1 MDKTSS
7 TPVSPSQNKIIN
19 RDARLEY
26 LWLTYFNDTLY
37 AKGVI
42 TEQERN
48 KMRILIKQRSAST
61 IR

>member
-1 MDKTSS
+1 MDKTSYAS
-7 TPVSPSQNKIIN
+7 VSPTQNQNVN

-26 LWLTYFNDTLY
+26 LWLIYYNDTLY

-48 KMRILIKQRSAST
+48 KMRLLIKKRAAAAEH
-61 IR
+61 

>member
-7 TPVSPSQNKIIN
+7 PSVSPTQNQNVN

-48 KMRILIKQRSAST
+48 KMRLLIKKRTAAAEH
-61 IR
+61 

>member
-1 MDKTSS
+1 MDKTSYAS
-7 TPVSPSQNKIIN
+7 VSPSQNKITN

-26 LWLTYFNDTLY
+26 LWLTYYNDTLY

-48 KMRILIKQRSAST
+48 KMRILIKKRAAAAEH
-61 IR
+61 

>member
-1 MDKTSS
+1 MDKTSYGS
-7 TPVSPSQNKIIN
+7 VSPTQNQNVN

-26 LWLTYFNDTLY
+26 LWLTYYNDTLY

-48 KMRILIKQRSAST
+48 KMRLLIKKRTAAAE
-61 IR
+61 R